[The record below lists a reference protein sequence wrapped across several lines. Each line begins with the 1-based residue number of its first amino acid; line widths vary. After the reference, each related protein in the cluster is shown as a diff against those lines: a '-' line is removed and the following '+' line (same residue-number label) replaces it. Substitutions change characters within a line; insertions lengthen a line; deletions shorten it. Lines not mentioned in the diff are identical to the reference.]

1 MKVYQDPVYRFN
13 FDKMTRR
20 DMWAFLLML
29 VTAPSLAVQAWKA
42 YKAPKAVA
50 DTLMV
55 GYKGVTVY
63 DAGFFY
69 APYIPL
75 QTVSCV
81 TAMKPPVAFKTRYG
95 DIKPNSDYYR
105 NVRI

>member
-29 VTAPSLAVQAWKA
+29 VTAPSLAVQAWKM
-42 YKAPKAVA
+42 YKAPKTVA
-50 DTLMV
+50 SALMV
-55 GYKGVTVY
+55 GYKGTTPF

-75 QTVSCV
+75 LMVSPIP
-81 TAMKPPVAFKTRYG
+81 TTKPPVAFKTRYG
-95 DIKPNSDYYR
+95 TYSGSSYYGK
-105 NVRI
+105 VQL